1 MACVSPLD
9 IPLNWWSNVTYL
21 QMTECP
27 AVAEDVLDVLRRTN
41 QLRKLAI
48 QDIDWFRNTV
58 DSELPDSLLAFPTY
72 REENTRGAGYI
83 MRHLHVPA
91 MTKLYMSQPTAV
103 EDLGVSHESTVPA
116 AVDDHQDSQDLNI
129 YSCAVICPRLDGF
142 YLWGFA
148 ATFAVLRG
156 TVHSR
161 ARTPVNERREDLPW
175 YLESFNAHDMNLM
188 GSDELMLEQAEAS
201 TPLDAMQ
208 R

>member
-1 MACVSPLD
+1 M
-9 IPLNWWSNVTYL
+9 
-21 QMTECP
+21 
-27 AVAEDVLDVLRRTN
+27 
-41 QLRKLAI
+41 
-48 QDIDWFRNTV
+48 
-58 DSELPDSLLAFPTY
+58 
-72 REENTRGAGYI
+72 
-83 MRHLHVPA
+83 
-91 MTKLYMSQPTAV
+91 
-103 EDLGVSHESTVPA
+103 PA